1 LVQGGTTILLKQ
13 ILILFGRGIRLACP
27 VCGEGRL
34 FRGWFKMYERCP
46 VCGFYYE
53 REEGYF
59 TGAMAIN
66 LVISELLLAALA
78 IPLALQ
84 PWMSL
89 MLLVVIGATLAILF
103 PILFYRH
110 SKGLWMSIDHILHPV
125 EQTE

>member
-1 LVQGGTTILLKQ
+1 MLKEILVLL
-13 ILILFGRGIRLACP
+13 GRGMRLACP

-46 VCGFYYE
+46 VCGFRYE

-59 TGAMAIN
+59 TGAMAVN

-84 PWMSL
+84 PWMSVF
-89 MLLVVIGATLAILF
+89 LLVATGGALAVLL
-103 PILFYRH
+103 PLLLYRH
-110 SKGLWMSIDHILHPV
+110 SRGLWMSIDHIMHPV
-125 EQTE
+125 ED

>member
-1 LVQGGTTILLKQ
+1 LLKQ

>member
-1 LVQGGTTILLKQ
+1 MVVLKE

-34 FRGWFKMYERCP
+34 FSGWFKMYDNCP
-46 VCGFYYE
+46 VCGFHYE

-59 TGAMAIN
+59 TGAMAVN
-66 LVISELLLAALA
+66 LVFSELLLAAIA

-84 PWMSL
+84 PWVSIVQ
-89 MLLVVIGATLAILF
+89 MLLIGAALAVLL

-125 EQTE
+125 ED